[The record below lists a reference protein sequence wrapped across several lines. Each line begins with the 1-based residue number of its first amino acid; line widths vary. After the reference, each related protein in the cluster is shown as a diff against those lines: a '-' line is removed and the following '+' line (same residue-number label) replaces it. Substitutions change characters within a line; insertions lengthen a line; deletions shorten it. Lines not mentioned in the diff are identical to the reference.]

1 MKWTVVM
8 VAFAFALALS
18 GCGGGSMHA
27 RPVPGGN
34 AADGKQLIAQ
44 YGCGGCHEIG
54 GVKRADGRVGP
65 TLEDFRDKQVLVTG
79 RQNRPPNV
87 ERWIMHPQQIL
98 PGSLMPDLGVNDD
111 QARDIVAYLY
121 TQ

>member
-1 MKWTVVM
+1 VIA
-8 VAFAFALALS
+8 AFAFALS
-18 GCGGGSMHA
+18 GCGGGAPTQAQS
-27 RPVPGGN
+27 VSGGN
-34 AADGKQLIAQ
+34 AENGKQLIEQ

-54 GVKRADGRVGP
+54 GAKHADGRVGP
-65 TLEDFRDKQVLVTG
+65 TLEDFRDKEFIAAGLP
-79 RQNRPPNV
+79 NKPPDV

-98 PGSLMPDLGVNDD
+98 PGSFMPDLGVNRD